1 MLNQHQRDPFVKRHL
16 GPRTK
21 EVELMLKTVGYSSID
36 KLINDVVPKQIQ
48 DTQPLKLDQAWTEFD
63 ILDELKE
70 IASKNDIYQSF
81 IGMGYYNCI
90 TPPIIQRN
98 ILENPSWYTAYTP
111 YQAEVAQG
119 QRAESVWRG
128 YA

>member
-36 KLINDVVPKQIQ
+36 RLINDVVPEQIQ

-63 ILDELKE
+63 ILNELKE

-90 TPPIIQRN
+90 TPLVIQRN
-98 ILENPSWYTAYTP
+98 ILENPSWYTATHLTKQKLP
-111 YQAEVAQG
+111 KG
-119 QRAESVWRG
+119 G
-128 YA
+128 LKHC

>member
-16 GPRTK
+16 GPRVK

-36 KLINDVVPKQIQ
+36 RLINDVVPKQIQ

-63 ILDELKE
+63 ILGELKE

-81 IGMGYYNCI
+81 IGMGY
-90 TPPIIQRN
+90 
-98 ILENPSWYTAYTP
+98 
-111 YQAEVAQG
+111 
-119 QRAESVWRG
+119 
-128 YA
+128 